1 MNLSD
6 IKGERTFDVIAD
18 IIEPIANIASD
29 KEASEMFRRKK
40 VPDGMEA
47 KDFLIGR
54 LKKSVPILLR
64 THKQDIIDILASIE
78 GVPADEYTKSLN
90 LVKLTKD
97 AINLI
102 TDQTF
107 LELFISA
114 QDSPVSS
121 GSAQESITA

>member
-1 MNLSD
+1 MKLSD

-18 IIEPIANIASD
+18 IVEPIANIASD
-29 KEASEMFRRKK
+29 KEASELFRKKK

-54 LKKSVPILLR
+54 LKKSVPVLLR
-64 THKQDIIDILASIE
+64 THKQDIITILASIE
-78 GVPADEYTKSLN
+78 GISPAEYAESLN

-97 AINLI
+97 AVDLI

-107 LELFISA
+107 IELFISA
-114 QDSPVSS
+114 QNSPVSS
-121 GSAQESITA
+121 GSAQEITAE